1 MAAFKRRRS
10 KPLRFITAPLPVDH
24 PSWLDLDRQ
33 LPPDHLARRIRF
45 LVEQLDLDSLL
56 ETYSGV
62 GGALYPPDLLLA
74 FVLFETQRGRL
85 SPAQWFTDSSE
96 SIPGRW
102 LLRGLLPTRS
112 TFYRFRKHLPA
123 ELVDELNRSVLL
135 LAQAEGHTTAD
146 NGSLDGT
153 FTAAY
158 GSRHRLLNRITLARR
173 LHLLDD
179 AIATANAGDAR
190 IGVASCPA
198 EPSQAATAAT
208 ASPTTA
214 STRLPSAADG
224 PLPSPEQ
231 AAGSSQTPAPAE
243 GPLGGVA
250 SCPAE
255 PSQAATAATASST
268 AAPTCLPD
276 APVGPLAVAQ
286 RAAGSSQT
294 PAPAEGPLRTADRP
308 YWMVRTATGRLRQR
322 ERYQRAQ
329 RILQERLSDHEQRQH
344 GKSARRRKNPDKVV
358 ICPSDPE
365 AVMGKDKHKVFRP
378 LFNTQIL
385 QDVDSAFVLGYQV
398 YAQVTDSGLL
408 PPMLERTRQLTGRK
422 MTKVRGDGIY
432 ASLKDVRYCKEN
444 SVALYAPV
452 ERASVPV
459 KGAGGPQEQGKDRA
473 AGGKGS
479 KGKRK
484 ERRFGK
490 EQFPW
495 DEARQSYH
503 CPQGHLLQL
512 GRIRKKDREPGEYVE
527 VQEYRFAKEH
537 CQKCPQA
544 QQCTSQPEK
553 GRTVERMVGQELLD
567 EVAARMRTTEGKAE
581 YRKRKQTVE
590 PRHGDMRRH
599 RGLQEF
605 RGYGQPGAE
614 SQVGLLV
621 LAHNGLSLLKA
632 RKKGKATQAAGPGT
646 PAPTRQP
653 QATQAAGPGTPAPT
667 RQPQDTQAAGPRTP
681 APTRQ
686 QPPAIPS
693 LQDDKE
699 WLSWN

>member
-208 ASPTTA
+208 ASPTAA
-214 STRLPSAADG
+214 STRLPSVAVG

-231 AAGSSQTPAPAE
+231 TAGSSQTPAP
-243 GPLGGVA
+243 
-250 SCPAE
+250 S
-255 PSQAATAATASST
+255 
-268 AAPTCLPD
+268 
-276 APVGPLAVAQ
+276 
-286 RAAGSSQT
+286 
-294 PAPAEGPLRTADRP
+294 EGPLRTADRP
-308 YWMVRTATGRLRQR
+308 YWM
-322 ERYQRAQ
+322 
-329 RILQERLSDHEQRQH
+329 
-344 GKSARRRKNPDKVV
+344 ARHR
-358 ICPSDPE
+358 
-365 AVMGKDKHKVFRP
+365 HRP
-378 LFNTQIL
+378 LA
-385 QDVDSAFVLGYQV
+385 SA
-398 YAQVTDSGLL
+398 
-408 PPMLERTRQLTGRK
+408 
-422 MTKVRGDGIY
+422 
-432 ASLKDVRYCKEN
+432 
-444 SVALYAPV
+444 
-452 ERASVPV
+452 
-459 KGAGGPQEQGKDRA
+459 
-473 AGGKGS
+473 
-479 KGKRK
+479 
-484 ERRFGK
+484 
-490 EQFPW
+490 
-495 DEARQSYH
+495 
-503 CPQGHLLQL
+503 
-512 GRIRKKDREPGEYVE
+512 
-527 VQEYRFAKEH
+527 
-537 CQKCPQA
+537 
-544 QQCTSQPEK
+544 
-553 GRTVERMVGQELLD
+553 
-567 EVAARMRTTEGKAE
+567 
-581 YRKRKQTVE
+581 
-590 PRHGDMRRH
+590 
-599 RGLQEF
+599 
-605 RGYGQPGAE
+605 
-614 SQVGLLV
+614 
-621 LAHNGLSLLKA
+621 
-632 RKKGKATQAAGPGT
+632 
-646 PAPTRQP
+646 
-653 QATQAAGPGTPAPT
+653 
-667 RQPQDTQAAGPRTP
+667 
-681 APTRQ
+681 
-686 QPPAIPS
+686 
-693 LQDDKE
+693 
-699 WLSWN
+699 